1 MKNIFKLSGILLL
14 GGAAVFTACEDDNAS
29 NPVIAD
35 STTITLYTPAYAG
48 EVIDL
53 QKSSELRFT
62 WSQSGVAFAENGKAA
77 PISKNGGEAFYKL
90 QISTTGDFTTSYEE
104 MEADESGTVVANY
117 IELEE
122 AYNTFHG
129 AFNAEDFDKA
139 LELLNDW
146 KEPAEVPSEMN
157 VYVRVKGNFNGFN
170 AATNWGLV
178 SYSNVEQ
185 IKVRP
190 YYIELSDAPVELWY
204 ILGGCIGDGGWSN
217 NAGATGTSNF
227 PFFAIDG
234 YSYDKKTG
242 TGEIELVNYIPVG
255 AEFKILP
262 NNFDWNYA
270 FCQGMT
276 NRNGGDDMANIS
288 VSEAGI
294 YRISINTANRTG
306 KIEKYEVQNAPVYNV
321 CLSGSVNGWTDTA
334 MTPVFNTE
342 QNHVW
347 YTTVTSDGT
356 AEVKFK
362 IADSWDV
369 NWGAGTFPTGAA
381 VGNGANIPVPAG
393 EWHVMFNDITGAY
406 YFRAK

>member
-14 GGAAVFTACEDDNAS
+14 GGAALFASCEDDNAS
-29 NPVIAD
+29 NPVLAD
-35 STTITLYTPAYAG
+35 TATIVLNTPAYST
-48 EVIDL
+48 EIIDL

-62 WSQSGVAFAENGKAA
+62 WSQPDIAFAENGKSA
-77 PISKNGGEAFYKL
+77 PIAKYGDGFYSL
-90 QISTTGDFTTSYEE
+90 QISLTGNFTTSLAQQ
-104 MEADESGTVVANY
+104 EADESGATVADYADLDEVF
-117 IELEE
+117 
-122 AYNTFHG
+122 NTCNG
-129 AFNAEDFDKA
+129 AFNAEAFDKA
-139 LELLNDW
+139 LEQVAHWD
-146 KEPAEVPSEMN
+146 EASVPAETEVF
-157 VYVRVKGNFNGFN
+157 VRVKGNFNGFN
-170 AATNWGLV
+170 VATQKGLV
-178 SYSNVEQ
+178 AYSNVEK

-190 YYIELSDAPVELWY
+190 YYIELSDAPVVLWY
-204 ILGGCIGDGGWSN
+204 ILGGCVGDGGWSN

-234 YSYDKKTG
+234 YAYDKKTG
-242 TGEIELVNYIPVG
+242 TGEIEFINYIPTG

-270 FCQGMT
+270 FCEGMT

-306 KIEKYEVQNAPVYNV
+306 KIEKYEIQDAPVYEV
-321 CLSGSVNGWTDTA
+321 CLSGSVNDWGDTA

-362 IADSWDV
+362 IAGSWDT

-406 YFRAK
+406 SFIAK